1 MIPNSLIAPMRIE
14 DFLAENAE
22 KKTFPEGRV
31 IFEEGRQAD
40 CAYFITRGKVE
51 IFKGPPAK
59 NSVLAVLGPG
69 EIFGEMALLRFD
81 HYTLSARAAADT
93 EVRIITPEM
102 LQTQLRETHPL
113 IRAILDRLVE
123 RIHEA
128 NAVLIDLDSAQG

>member
-1 MIPNSLIAPMRIE
+1 MRLE

-22 KKTFPEGRV
+22 KKAFPKVHKIFTEGQ
-31 IFEEGRQAD
+31 QAD
-40 CAYFITRGKVE
+40 CAYFVIQGKVE

-59 NSVLAVLGPG
+59 NSVMAILGPG

-81 HYTLSARAAADT
+81 RYTLSARAVADT
-93 EVRIITPEM
+93 EVYVIVPEM
-102 LQTQLRETHPL
+102 LQAVLHETHPL

-128 NAVLIDLDSAQG
+128 NAVLIDIDSAQG